1 MALWIDRIIKPS
13 ETNATPSSGDQ
24 VRNDI
29 AVVVTVLFALLL
41 AFGIRNQVYTASKIA
56 TLDDGALRLAYPERW
71 IARQADESAFSAV
84 NLGSPSTYDARI
96 EATSRPLRE
105 GESLELARFDRG
117 LKLASS
123 LDGYR
128 ELEAAEMR
136 VLNGV
141 PALVATYAYVAD
153 PTHGGGA
160 PGLPVVVE
168 GQDVMFVLG
177 DRFYVVALTADA
189 TEWETSARDFAVL
202 TDSLRLAAAPDR
214 APATGFQGASNAAEG
229 GN

>member
-13 ETNATPSSGDQ
+13 ETNEASAASDQ
-24 VRNDI
+24 IRSDI

-41 AFGIRNQVYTASKIA
+41 ALGIRNQVYSASNTAM
-56 TLDDGALRLAYPERW
+56 LDDGALRFAYPERW
-71 IARQADESAFSAV
+71 VARQGDESSFSAV
-84 NLGSPSTYDARI
+84 NLGSASTYDARL
-96 EATSRPLRE
+96 EVTSRPLRE

-123 LDGYR
+123 LDSYR
-128 ELEAAEMR
+128 ELEAAEMQ

-153 PTHGGGA
+153 PTHASGA
-160 PGLPVVVE
+160 PDLPVVVE

-189 TEWETSARDFAVL
+189 TEWEAGARDFAIV
-202 TDSLRLAAAPDR
+202 TDSLRLTDAPAR
-214 APATGFQGASNAAEG
+214 APAPGFQGGSNTAEG

>member
-13 ETNATPSSGDQ
+13 ETNEAPAASDQ
-24 VRNDI
+24 IRSDI

-41 AFGIRNQVYTASKIA
+41 ALGIRNQVYSASNTAM
-56 TLDDGALRLAYPERW
+56 LDDGALRFAYLERW
-71 IARQADESAFSAV
+71 VARQGDESSFSAV
-84 NLGSPSTYDARI
+84 NLGSASTYDARL
-96 EATSRPLRE
+96 EVTSRPLRE

-123 LDGYR
+123 LDSYR
-128 ELEAAEMR
+128 ELEAAEMQ

-153 PTHGGGA
+153 PTHASGA
-160 PGLPVVVE
+160 SDLPVVVE

-189 TEWETSARDFAVL
+189 TEWEAGARDFAIV
-202 TDSLRLAAAPDR
+202 TDSLRLIDAPAR
-214 APATGFQGASNAAEG
+214 APAPGFQGGSNTAEG

>member
-1 MALWIDRIIKPS
+1 S
-13 ETNATPSSGDQ
+13 
-24 VRNDI
+24 
-29 AVVVTVLFALLL
+29 
-41 AFGIRNQVYTASKIA
+41 
-56 TLDDGALRLAYPERW
+56 
-71 IARQADESAFSAV
+71 FSAV
-84 NLGSPSTYDARI
+84 NLGSASTYDARL
-96 EATSRPLRE
+96 EVTSRPVRE

-128 ELEAAEMR
+128 ELEAAEMQ

-153 PTHGGGA
+153 PTHASGA
-160 PGLPVVVE
+160 PDLPVVVE

-189 TEWETSARDFAVL
+189 TEWEAGARDFAIV
-202 TDSLRLAAAPDR
+202 TDSLRLIDAPAR
-214 APATGFQGASNAAEG
+214 APAPGFQGGSNTAEG

>member
-13 ETNATPSSGDQ
+13 ETNEASAASDQ
-24 VRNDI
+24 IRSDI

-41 AFGIRNQVYTASKIA
+41 ALGIRNQVYSASNTAM
-56 TLDDGALRLAYPERW
+56 LDDGALRFAYLERW
-71 IARQADESAFSAV
+71 VARQGDESSFSAV
-84 NLGSPSTYDARI
+84 NLGSASTYDARL
-96 EATSRPLRE
+96 EVTSRPLRE

-123 LDGYR
+123 LDSYR
-128 ELEAAEMR
+128 ELEAAEMQ

-153 PTHGGGA
+153 PTHASGA
-160 PGLPVVVE
+160 PDLPVVVE

-189 TEWETSARDFAVL
+189 TEWEAGARDFAIV
-202 TDSLRLAAAPDR
+202 TDSLRLIDAPAR
-214 APATGFQGASNAAEG
+214 APAPGFQGGSNTAEG